1 MVIKVCGLRDE
12 QNIRQLQQLSIDW
25 MGFIFYTDSPRNA
38 GENKDLK
45 SLLDDSTWQSSIKKV
60 GVFVNMQ
67 IHDILHYVH
76 DYQLDFVQLHG
87 EESPEYCQ
95 ELNTLWSI
103 SSMRKAKLI
112 KAFAI
117 EDEDDLVRVSAYEK
131 HCAYFVFD
139 TKGDAPGGNGTS
151 FDWSILK
158 AYKGITPFLLSGG
171 IGEKDADKIRKLDL
185 PQLHGVDINSQFEK
199 KSGIKDVN
207 KIQRFAQK
215 LNR

>member
-12 QNIRQLQQLSIDW
+12 QNIRQLQQLAIDW
-25 MGFIFYTDSPRNA
+25 MGFIFYADSPRNA
-38 GENKDLK
+38 EENDDLK
-45 SLLDDSTWQSSIKKV
+45 SLLADSTWQSSIKKV

-87 EESPEYCQ
+87 EESPEYCH

-112 KAFAI
+112 KAFSV

-131 HCAYFVFD
+131 YCAYFVFD
-139 TKGDAPGGNGTS
+139 TKGAAPGGNGIS

-158 AYKGITPFLLSGG
+158 KYKGITPFLLSGG
-171 IGEKDADKIRKLDL
+171 IAEKDADKIRKLDL
-185 PQLHGVDINSQFEK
+185 PQLYGVDINSQFEK
-199 KSGIKDVN
+199 KPGIKDVV
-207 KIQRFAQK
+207 KIQRFAQR